1 MSQLVVAVV
10 GYTGGVGTC
19 LLNAMKKI
27 NLKPYALVRSKTMT
41 VGEDGMEIPVDF
53 GALASRLLDASKD
66 QNAVPVIAD
75 VTASGKVQEHY
86 KDWLNQGISV
96 VAANKGKK
104 RNHKKRG
111 KNYSELKC
119 RYRMPQTH
127 ISRLHAKVSLLVR
140 KKIIRDYWKLPK
152 PETHVC
158 CMKPQLVPA
167 YLHWVP
173 LKDW

>member
-41 VGEDGMEIPVDF
+41 VGEDGQEIPVDF

-104 RNHKKRG
+104 RNHKNNAAIECHKLTFRD
-111 KNYSELKC
+111 C
-119 RYRMPQTH
+119 TQRYLCW
-127 ISRLHAKVSLLVR
+127 SRRRL
-140 KKIIRDYWKLPK
+140 
-152 PETHVC
+152 
-158 CMKPQLVPA
+158 
-167 YLHWVP
+167 
-173 LKDW
+173 